1 MDIKDRAYWKATS
14 KIDALQRESVNYA
27 TLIVNS
33 KTELNEDQLIKCLE
47 STDRE
52 LETWQYI
59 IKLIKNERGVH

>member
-1 MDIKDRAYWKATS
+1 MDVKEIAYWKAVS
-14 KIDALQRESVNYA
+14 KIESLQRESINYA

-33 KTELNEDQLIKCLE
+33 KTELNEEQLISCLK

-59 IKLIKNERGVH
+59 LKLIKDNRRIY

>member
-1 MDIKDRAYWKATS
+1 MDIKERAYWKATS

-33 KTELNEDQLIKCLE
+33 KTELNEEQLIKCLE

-59 IKLIKNERGVH
+59 LKLINNERGIH